1 MQTHAINDIDEL
13 VNRLVLKSVL
23 GRSDIL
29 SGGGVGSCEAGA
41 RWKGEMIG
49 DIVDSAVGSG
59 QYNLGSGQY
68 KVKRGGSGQ
77 YNVGS
82 GQYKVQRGEVRSVR
96 RGGLVSTT
104 R

>member
-29 SGGGVGSCEAGA
+29 SGGGGSCVAGA
-41 RWKGEMIG
+41 RGKGEMIG

-59 QYNLGSGQY
+59 QYD
-68 KVKRGGSGQ
+68 
-77 YNVGS
+77 VGVWS
-82 GQYKVQRGEVRSVR
+82 VQSTTRW
-96 RGGLVSTT
+96 GLVSTT
-104 R
+104 

>member
-29 SGGGVGSCEAGA
+29 SGGGGSCVAGA
-41 RWKGEMIG
+41 RGKGEMIG

-59 QYNLGSGQY
+59 QYDA
-68 KVKRGGSGQ
+68 V
-77 YNVGS
+77 
-82 GQYKVQRGEVRSVR
+82 
-96 RGGLVSTT
+96 GLVSTT
-104 R
+104 WGLVSTK